1 MSKSTFDN
9 SQPDSAQ
16 PSANSVNNPSPR
28 NWLKPSL
35 DWLLIFVPLA
45 IAWRFVPGLENPTLL
60 FIFSGI
66 AIIPLAGWMGKATEH
81 LAERLGEGVGGL
93 LNATF
98 GNAAELIIALFALSK
113 GLEGVV
119 KASIT
124 GSIIGNMLLVL
135 GLSLL
140 LGGVKFKEQVFNRTA
155 ASMSATALMLGAI
168 ALLIPSVFHEIAGRV
183 PVEQGGWTAG
193 KEQTLSLAIAIV
205 LIVTYGFTLL
215 FSLVTHKQVFL
226 GASRQG
232 AAQAVGHE
240 LEQDNPETEEHE
252 AHWSMGKSITILLV
266 ATGFVALISEFLVG
280 AVEQAR
286 ESLGFTEV
294 FVGVIV
300 VAIIGNA
307 AEHSSAI
314 QMAMRN
320 KMDLSLSI
328 ALGSSLQ
335 IALFVA
341 PVLIFAS
348 YLFGR
353 PMNLEFTIP
362 EVVAVIASILIV
374 EQICGDGESNW
385 IEGVQLLSVYAVLGV
400 LFYFL
405 PDIHAAATEVINGA
419 PVATPGNH

>member
-1 MSKSTFDN
+1 MSNTKSEEST
-9 SQPDSAQ
+9 
-16 PSANSVNNPSPR
+16 SVSNQTPEPVKNTRKSL
-28 NWLKPSL
+28 LKPSL
-35 DWLLIFVPLA
+35 DWLLIFVPIS
-45 IAWRFVPGLENPTLL
+45 IALRFIPALENPTAL
-60 FIFSGI
+60 FIISCL

-81 LAERLGEGVGGL
+81 LAERLGEGIGGL

-135 GLSLL
+135 GLSILA
-140 LGGVKFKEQVFNRTA
+140 GGVKFKEQTFNRTA
-155 ASMSATALMLGAI
+155 ASMSATALTLAAI
-168 ALLIPSVFHEIAGRV
+168 ALLIPSIFHQAAAQV
-183 PVEQGGWTAG
+183 PVAQGGWTPAR
-193 KEQTLSLAIAIV
+193 EQNLSLAIAIV
-205 LIVTYGFTLL
+205 LILTYGFTLV
-215 FSLVTHKQVFL
+215 FSLITHKQLFV
-226 GASRQG
+226 GDSMQGSARQ
-232 AAQAVGHE
+232 VGHE
-240 LEQDNPETEEHE
+240 LERDDETTEEHE
-252 AHWSMGKSITILLV
+252 YAWSRGKSITVLLI
-266 ATGFVALISEFLVG
+266 ATAFVALISEFLVG

-286 ESLGFTEV
+286 GSLGLTEV

-314 QMAMRN
+314 LMAMRN

-362 EVVAVIASILIV
+362 EVVAVIASVLIA
-374 EQICGDGESNW
+374 EQISSDGESNW
-385 IEGVQLLSVYAVLGV
+385 VEGVQLLSVYAVLAI

-405 PDIHAAATEVINGA
+405 PDVHASSAEVINSAA
-419 PVATPGNH
+419 PSTAHH